1 MDGNIIKL
9 HPICCQRSGHKTAAS
24 LSCVF
29 GKYILGS
36 VLFAAWSHLEFTA
49 QTRPGPICL
58 NTRYSD
64 IRHVFFSLP
73 TTSASCSCRRAG
85 GPRHRHKSSSERCKD
100 YFHSSR
106 AVPLMR
112 LTQKWTRHYMARHW
126 HDRMGLLFFIVVVF
140 FRLLDEP
147 RLYFLSWHTGIST
160 ASSCTSLRFTVAGSL
175 DGPAAPIA
183 SLLMDLHTGFFSC
196 M

>member
-1 MDGNIIKL
+1 
-9 HPICCQRSGHKTAAS
+9 
-24 LSCVF
+24 
-29 GKYILGS
+29 
-36 VLFAAWSHLEFTA
+36 
-49 QTRPGPICL
+49 
-58 NTRYSD
+58 
-64 IRHVFFSLP
+64 
-73 TTSASCSCRRAG
+73 
-85 GPRHRHKSSSERCKD
+85 
-100 YFHSSR
+100 
-106 AVPLMR
+106 
-112 LTQKWTRHYMARHW
+112 MARHW

-160 ASSCTSLRFTVAGSL
+160 ASSCTSLRFTAAGSL